1 METKQ
6 LVCVNCPKGCSIT
19 VTLDNGK
26 VVDIKGYTCD
36 KGRNYAAQETVRP
49 MRVLTSTV
57 KVEGAALRVLPVITD
72 REIPLDL
79 CEKAM
84 EEIRQLDV
92 KAPIKVNDVIVADF
106 LGTGANLVA
115 SRSMKHKKSP

>member
-6 LVCVNCPKGCSIT
+6 LVCVNCPKGCNIT

-26 VVDIKGYTCD
+26 VIDVKGYTCE
-36 KGRNYAAQETVRP
+36 KGKNYAAQETVRP

-57 KVEGAALRVLPVITD
+57 KIEGAPLRVLPVMTD
-72 REIPLDL
+72 QEIPLDL

-84 EEIRQLDV
+84 VEIRTIDV
-92 KAPIKVNDVIVADF
+92 KAPIQMNDVIVPNF
-106 LGTGANLVA
+106 LGTGANLIA
-115 SRSMKHKKSP
+115 SRSMK

>member
-6 LVCVNCPKGCSIT
+6 LVCVNCPKGCNIT

-36 KGRNYAAQETVRP
+36 KGKNYAAQETVRP

-72 REIPLDL
+72 KEIPLDL

-115 SRSMKHKKSP
+115 SRSMKA